1 MKKAFPQRLE
11 KGDWHGTL
19 LSSGAKVREAINV
32 LNQVSLKIVL
42 VVDRLGRLEG
52 TVSDGDIRRGLLR
65 GCDLNSPLSKI
76 LRRNPLVAHPA
87 HRRDAITRLMLA
99 NEIQQI
105 PVVDGKRRV
114 VGLLVS

>member
-114 VGLLVS
+114 VCVS